1 MKEEYNQ
8 CLESQRSLNDHLR
21 EAEEINITV
30 CHDVKSSTQFKT

>member
-1 MKEEYNQ
+1 MKEKYNQ

-30 CHDVKSSTQFKT
+30 IQRLNSR